1 MSEKSVFATLNAVN
15 VSGKAEKKNG
25 MTYLSWAYAW
35 GEVKSNYPD
44 AFYTIYEN
52 AEGWNYFTDG
62 KTCWVKTG
70 VTIEGMEHIEYL
82 PVMDFKNKS
91 IPLNSVTSF
100 DVNKAIQ
107 RSLTKACARHGLG
120 LYIYAGEDLPAE
132 EKEAQHKT
140 KTRKADPPKAAAQK
154 PQSQPQ
160 YKDTDVIEDANFKG
174 TFKELK
180 ENVQALYVCAN
191 TGVPVADWVKQMK
204 LEGAS
209 PERWLGARN
218 WVITTYSM
226 EENK

>member
-15 VSGKAEKKNG
+15 VSGKTEKKNN

-35 GEVKSNYPD
+35 EQVKSNYPN

-82 PVMDFKNKS
+82 PVMDFKNRS
-91 IPLNSVTSF
+91 IPLDSVTSF

-132 EKEAQHKT
+132 EKEAQQKARAKKT
-140 KTRKADPPKAAAQK
+140 APKAAAPK
-154 PQSQPQ
+154 PQPQPQ

-180 ENVQALYVCAN
+180 ESVQALYVCAN
-191 TGVPVADWVKQMK
+191 TGVPVADWVHQMK